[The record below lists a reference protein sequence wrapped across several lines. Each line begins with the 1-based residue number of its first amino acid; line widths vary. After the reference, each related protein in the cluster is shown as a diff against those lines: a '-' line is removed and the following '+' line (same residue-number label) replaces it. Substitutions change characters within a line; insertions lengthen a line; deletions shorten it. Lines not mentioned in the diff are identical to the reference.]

1 MLTRLDLCSLAETRL
16 DDAQLL
22 LGAGRASS
30 AYYLSGY
37 AVELALKACI
47 AKAFLPDTIPDKA
60 FVNEVYTHSLER
72 LLGTAGLKAQFD
84 TDSKADP
91 NLAAAWGIAS
101 QWTESSR
108 YSLWDAVTAANLIN
122 AIADQ
127 THGVFQWI
135 KKHW

>member
-1 MLTRLDLCSLAETRL
+1 MLTRLDLCSLAEIRL
-16 DDAQLL
+16 DDAQFL

-60 FVNEVYTHSLER
+60 LVSQVYTHNLEG
-72 LLGTAGLKAQFD
+72 LLGTAGLKAAFD
-84 TDSKADP
+84 TDSRADP
-91 NLAAAWGIAS
+91 NLAASWGIAS

-108 YSLWDAVTAANLIN
+108 YSLWDPITAANLIN

-135 KKHW
+135 KKRW